1 MKISVDLRRC
11 SKKRAPVPMVLFAI
25 AFGALFSLVASADP
39 AAIKVS
45 ASDFACISQ
54 MTPVRGFFVGN
65 IEGDLAAS
73 LKVARAPKGAEYPVG
88 TLIQLIPT
96 EAMVKQP
103 AGTRPATRDWEF
115 FELEV
120 SKSGSRIAR
129 RGFEDLAG
137 SDGANC
143 FGCHSLARP
152 DWAMICESEHGCA
165 PIPETRAMFEALQ
178 RTDPRCKNAGVVSEA
193 DREALAALD
202 ELEKKDAAANATK

>member
-1 MKISVDLRRC
+1 MRIANDLQRY
-11 SKKRAPVPMVLFAI
+11 SIKREHLLMVLFAI
-25 AFGALFSLVASADP
+25 VFGGLFSLVASADQ

-45 ASDFACISQ
+45 ASDFTCMTQ
-54 MTPVRGFFVGN
+54 LTPVRGFFVGN

-129 RGFEDLAG
+129 RGFEDLVG

-152 DWAMICESEHGCA
+152 EWTMICESEHGCA
-165 PIPETRAMFEALQ
+165 PIPETRAMLEALQ